1 MLRFF
6 FFSRINPNHVP
17 IDEDIKQTSE
27 LGKCNLQAF
36 FVFIV
41 KAGVSVYVA
50 YTAHN
55 GVLSPFFVVVFLLRY
70 IEIKTKSGELQD
82 NFAVSGSAD
91 SKSMECKSHLSE
103 LSTLLLLKIPAWY
116 VF

>member
-1 MLRFF
+1 M
-6 FFSRINPNHVP
+6 P
-17 IDEDIKQTSE
+17 IDEDIKQNSE

-50 YTAHN
+50 YTAHD
-55 GVLSPFFVVVFLLRY
+55 GVLSPFFVVFLLRY

-91 SKSMECKSHLSE
+91 SKSMECKSHLRE